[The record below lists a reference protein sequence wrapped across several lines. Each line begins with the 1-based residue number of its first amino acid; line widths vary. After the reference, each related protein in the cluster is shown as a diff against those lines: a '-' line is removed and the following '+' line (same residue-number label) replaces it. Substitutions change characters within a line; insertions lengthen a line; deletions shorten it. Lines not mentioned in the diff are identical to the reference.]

1 MVREGGL
8 NMVVLDEAMLGNPIR
23 LEAVDRA
30 RRTLPGRI
38 GHPDDVA
45 ALAARLL
52 GAPIAAITL
61 VGDADEQI
69 LGMYG
74 VPEPFRSTRL
84 VPMSHSVCKYAVC
97 TDHVVICGD
106 MAADPDPEINDH
118 PLTSTYG
125 VRAFLTVPI
134 RNADDRP
141 IGSLTVL
148 DGRTR
153 DWSGEQAD
161 TLMTIAETM
170 LSPAGTE
177 VTDLDDGAF
186 LGALLQSMDAGVVA
200 CNAAGRVV
208 FANKAMRE
216 AQGVSPDGPLP
227 DDFQERTVAVLSGPD
242 HRPMPWEETPLIR
255 ALRGEQVLSEDVHAQ
270 LPGHRSRV
278 FGTTARPIVGG
289 NGRLLGAVAVAHEVT
304 AIRRAERF
312 RACHIAVEHVLKR
325 AAAPHEAAPE
335 VLRAVTGTLG
345 WPAAE
350 LFLIDEA
357 TGSLEAVGHWDSSGF
372 DPDGF
377 FGHTPI
383 PGEGIT
389 GRAWQTGRAIWVPD
403 IALSKDLRTEHER
416 ERVEICLRRGVRT
429 ALAVPVRDGGT
440 LFGVLTCYAGTQEY
454 EPDLLTVLLDGVAAQ
469 IGVFVSRRRGE
480 ELGRQLARA
489 QSDFVDLV
497 GHELRT
503 PLTSITANATMLAE
517 DSGGLDPDGQQ
528 MTKVIA
534 RNAAA
539 LQRIAD
545 TLLDLAGLDSGHL
558 VLDRRDLDF
567 ASLIADAVT
576 AARHGADRLTL
587 VTELPASLVLPADA
601 GRLRQ
606 VADDLLSNAIRYSPP
621 GAPVH
626 VKLRA
631 EGSMAELCIAD
642 QGIGT
647 PADERARV
655 FDRFFRGSNVRHQ
668 GTSGSGLGLSLARAI
683 VLQHGGTI
691 RLEDNRPTGTVVRVR
706 LPLELT

>member
-1 MVREGGL
+1 
-8 NMVVLDEAMLGNPIR
+8 MVVLDESVLGNPVR
-23 LEAVDRA
+23 LAAVEQA
-30 RRTLPGRI
+30 MRTLPGRI

-45 ALAARLL
+45 ALAARML
-52 GAPIAAITL
+52 GTPMAAVTL
-61 VGDADEQI
+61 VGDHEEHI
-69 LGMYG
+69 LGLHG
-74 VPEPFRSTRL
+74 VPEPFRRTRR
-84 VPMSHSVCKYAVC
+84 VPMSHSVCKYAVSAG
-97 TDHVVICGD
+97 HVVLCAD
-106 MAADPDPEINDH
+106 MAAETEPELREH
-118 PLTSTYG
+118 PLVREYG
-125 VRAFLTVPI
+125 VRSFLTVPI
-134 RNADDRP
+134 RNDDDRP
-141 IGSLTVL
+141 IGSITVL
-148 DGRTR
+148 DGRPRSWT
-153 DWSGEQAD
+153 GEHTD
-161 TLMTIAETM
+161 MLLTIAET
-170 LSPAGTE
+170 LVVTAGFE
-177 VTDLDDGAF
+177 VTALDDGAF
-186 LGALLQSMDAGVVA
+186 LGALLQSLDAGVIA

-208 FANKAMRE
+208 FVNKAMRE
-216 AQGVSPDGPLP
+216 VRGLPPDGPLP
-227 DDFQERTVAVLSGPD
+227 DDYQEQTVAVLSGPD
-242 HRPMPWEETPLIR
+242 QRPMPWEQTPLMR
-255 ALRGEQVLSEDVHAQ
+255 ALHGEQVLAEDVHAK

-278 FGTTARPIVGG
+278 FGTTARPIVGAG
-289 NGRLLGAVAVAHEVT
+289 GKLLGAVAVAHEVT
-304 AIRRAERF
+304 ALRRAERF
-312 RACHIAVEHVLKR
+312 RACHIAVDYVLKR
-325 AAAPHEAAPE
+325 AVDAREAAPE

-350 LFLIDEA
+350 LFLIDDA

-377 FGHTPI
+377 FGHTPV

-403 IALSKDLRTEHER
+403 IALSRDLRTEHER

-469 IGVFVSRRRGE
+469 IGVFVSRRRAE

-503 PLTSITANATMLAE
+503 PLTSITANATILAE
-517 DSGGLDPDGQQ
+517 ESAGLDADCRQ
-528 MTKVIA
+528 MARVIA

-558 VLDRRDLDF
+558 VLDRHETDF
-567 ASLIADAVT
+567 ASLVAEAVT
-576 AARHGADRLTL
+576 AARRGADRLTL
-587 VTELPASLVLPADA
+587 VTELPAALPLPADA
-601 GRLRQ
+601 ERLRQ
-606 VADDLLSNAIRYSPP
+606 VVDDLLSNAIRYSPP

-626 VKLRA
+626 VKLRV

-642 QGIGT
+642 QGIGM

-668 GTSGSGLGLSLARAI
+668 GMSGSGLGLSLARAI

-691 RLEDNRPTGTVVRVR
+691 RLEENRPSGTVVRVR
-706 LPLELT
+706 LPLSS